1 MKKVL
6 IFVVVLV
13 LAAVLIGPKIVSVQ
27 LANGIQNA
35 VNAVNKNPAY
45 TASVISIQS
54 GWFNTQALVTVG
66 MDIPD
71 MSGMTGQ
78 SPPVFSVNIEVT
90 GSHGPFIINDGFAI
104 GWLRSVVQTQSSELP
119 AGLVLSNAENLYKF
133 EGLTGI
139 FGTTTYQDA
148 IAALTYIDP
157 ETQGKVNFT
166 GLQGKGELSNSKVMY
181 NAVSRGLSMNV
192 ENILNFDI
200 QGLALSIESGES
212 IATMMSQGLY
222 DSNSR
227 ISASTMIFDDLSK
240 GTQVRVTDTE
250 LEGLT
255 RYDKSS
261 DLGGI
266 TITSK
271 VAQIDATKMQLSD
284 LLSVIEINNIQAN
297 FLLAYQDFSN
307 KMIENISNP
316 EQVQIDLDTFI
327 STYLLDQLTAK
338 PEYNFSNISGKIN
351 DSEFSGNILV
361 SIAELTQL
369 PRSLEDTAFWMQNAV
384 VTSAMLIEK
393 NAAEFIAATMM
404 ARQLSMNPNFA
415 ALSEQEQAA
424 IISQQVQGTLEGLV
438 QQGMVT
444 REGENYRIAFSL
456 QEGVAMLNDNQ
467 IPLG

>member
-54 GWFNTQALVTVG
+54 GWFNTQALVTVS

-90 GSHGPFIINDGFAI
+90 GSHGPFIINNGFAI
-104 GWLRSVVQTQSSELP
+104 GWLRTVVQTQSSELP
-119 AGLVLSNAENLYKF
+119 AGLVLSNADNLYKF

-192 ENILNFDI
+192 ENILNFDV

-261 DLGGI
+261 DLGSI

-284 LLSVIEINNIQAN
+284 LLSVIEINNIQAK

-307 KMIENISNP
+307 KMIENIPNP

-351 DSEFSGNILV
+351 GSEFSGNILV

-384 VTSAMLIEK
+384 VTSAMLVEK
-393 NAAEFIAATMM
+393 NAAKFIAATMM

-444 REGENYRIAFSL
+444 REGDNYRIAFSL